1 MGLKKRFSDS
11 KNDSVIQIS
20 RQKTAQGFKKR
31 FSESGGQRREST
43 AQKPLASER
52 KTARIAAH
60 GFNIRFSVSWVQI
73 HLEQA
78 EMPAPRRSLHSSR
91 G

>member
-11 KNDSVIQIS
+11 KNDSVIQIW
-20 RQKTAQGFKKR
+20 RQKTAQGF
-31 FSESGGQRREST
+31 
-43 AQKPLASER
+43 
-52 KTARIAAH
+52 
-60 GFNIRFSVSWVQI
+60 NIRLFGSWVQI